1 MTKAPTPIPTP
12 DTLSVIPGTM
22 YVILPG
28 NRVARLMTPTVK
40 GDKRYY
46 NLFLG
51 KEKEYTRIDAE
62 ALDTLLIANPKK

>member
-1 MTKAPTPIPTP
+1 MTKAPNQIPFP
-12 DTLSVIPGTM
+12 DALNIIPGTM

-62 ALDTLLIANPKK
+62 VLDTLLIANPKK

>member
-1 MTKAPTPIPTP
+1 MTKAPNQIPFQ
-12 DTLSVIPGTM
+12 DALNIIPGTM

>member
-1 MTKAPTPIPTP
+1 MTKPPTTIPSP
-12 DTLSVIPGTM
+12 DALNVIPGTM

-28 NRVARLMTPTVK
+28 NRVARLMTPTLK

-51 KEKEYTRIDAE
+51 KDKEYTRIDAE
-62 ALDTLLIANPKK
+62 SLDTLLIASPKK

>member
-1 MTKAPTPIPTP
+1 MTKAPNQIPFP
-12 DTLSVIPGTM
+12 DALNIIPGTM

-62 ALDTLLIANPKK
+62 ALDTLLITNPKK

>member
-12 DTLSVIPGTM
+12 DTLNVIPGTM